1 MVEYRD
7 VERIGEIS
15 LDAASVEALIT
26 YLVTADL
33 PETHNVVGDAPT
45 DGPYDARGNP
55 GYNKYILYDDIF
67 ARFFMNESEY
77 QYFLH
82 EVIHTVP
89 LPLDL
94 SAEGE
99 YQIKTMVGA
108 IHGFFTEYYKKFFM
122 LRISVSMT
130 EPQAAM
136 HYHRDLAGENADR
149 FLIDLTACEEKL
161 SGIQVE
167 ERLYRLDRL
176 TVYKLDTTRE
186 HRAVNY
192 SPDKKKISLIIQGI
206 SELSQY
212 IEYQRKH
219 MEVYTAIKRQNFQQ

>member
-1 MVEYRD
+1 MMVDYRD
-7 VERIGEIS
+7 VEKIGAIS
-15 LDAASVEALIT
+15 LDEPSVDRLIG
-26 YLVTADL
+26 YLSSANL
-33 PETHNVVGDAPT
+33 PETHNVEGDTPT
-45 DGPYDARGNP
+45 DGPYDARGNS

-67 ARFFMNESEY
+67 ARFFTNDSEY

-94 SAEGE
+94 SPEDE
-99 YQIKTMVGA
+99 YLVKTMVGA

-122 LRISVSMT
+122 LRISVSIT
-130 EPQAAM
+130 EPEAAM

-149 FLIDLTACEEKL
+149 FLVDLTDFEEKL

-167 ERLYRLDRL
+167 ERLYKLDRL
-176 TVYKLDTTRE
+176 VLDTTRE

-206 SELSQY
+206 SELDQY
-212 IEYQRKH
+212 LEYQRKH
-219 MEVYTAIKRQNFQQ
+219 LEVYTTIKRQNFQR